1 MVMASTANELNAR
14 QSALLDEWLGEW
26 MLVEDF
32 SWPLQDTT
40 VLRVRTTGDGTGV
53 VDHTVKASETSHHI
67 GREIA
72 AHRDVIDRLRL
83 SAPRLE
89 FADESAGILVTEYL
103 PGELLLGTSW
113 QSDAGAFEQAGDIL
127 VRLQVPGAVSEHY
140 MASVSAQTEDLLG
153 RADGLV
159 DRDSVARLRERLGRI
174 RPLPVRLH
182 FTHGD
187 YQPRNWLVNDGRVAV
202 IDFGRGA
209 QRSWVSDLV
218 RLRSKDFHEHP
229 ELEAAFMAGMS
240 RELDEADA
248 ELLALETLREA
259 IGTVVWSR
267 GIGDDDFEEHGRIM
281 IRRFL
286 DDENGAP

>member
-1 MVMASTANELNAR
+1 MASTANGLNAR

-40 VLRVRTTGDGTGV
+40 VLRVRTTGDSTGV
-53 VDHTVKASETSHHI
+53 ADHTVKASETSHHI

-72 AHRDVIDRLRL
+72 AHRDVIDRLCL

-89 FADESAGILVTEYL
+89 FADESAGILVTDYL
-103 PGELLLGTSW
+103 PGELLLGTPW
-113 QSDAGAFEQAGDIL
+113 QSDVGAFEQAGDIL
-127 VRLQVPGAVSEHY
+127 ARLQVPGAVTDGY
-140 MASVSAQTEDLLG
+140 LASVSAQTEDLLG

-159 DRDSVARLRERLGRI
+159 DSDSVARLRERLGRMRL
-174 RPLPVRLH
+174 RPVHLH

-229 ELEAAFMAGMS
+229 DLETAFMAGMR
-240 RELDEADA
+240 RELDEPDA

-259 IGTVVWSR
+259 IGTVVWSH